1 MTSAGEDTDLEHK
14 MDASHS
20 EEEEPE
26 MQPCPVGR
34 ADDQDPH
41 RQHPSAVKDQVGSNR
56 MAQLLA
62 IYQKKVHDSKRVI
75 VRLKQQK
82 DAQLQ
87 SVINQLLILEA
98 QLRREQKGIIGQLVE
113 RDNVIAA
120 QRQEIERL
128 RRDNRRLINKLKK
141 FSEMCEKAGKVDRTE
156 PRVKVS
162 RVDSPENN
170 ISPSKVQNTNVGNS
184 PIRSKSSSGMIRVAT
199 SISELISSNN
209 DVSLLKPHETHNHV
223 ISSKNH
229 HSVEYVNPNVA
240 SVRATTNRVFH
251 KPPIAEKPKSLNRL
265 MQIHPNNKNIQQ
277 QIFVTSGE
285 KECSIV
291 STISRLLEEESDATN
306 TGGSCSSEPSSPEAT
321 LKPVT
326 PRVIRLAR
334 QFEEGMNTHN
344 TNSLASNGSPEF
356 LRSEEQ
362 TSKSY
367 IMDEY
372 EVTSGYNS
380 DSISDHEYENIRL
393 NNSSEIN
400 VPPKHDFKAENK
412 DEENDEDNYVIL
424 RAVKEEHDYGNWI
437 DIPEDQ
443 HIYSNVEFGSGLLV
457 KNIDSDDGDGY
468 TTIGLPSE
476 DAGDSPN
483 SPLKRIGSG
492 VLETNLDASP
502 SNDHQL
508 SETLR
513 VAAANVPRS
522 RHNINLIMERDG
534 DHMTENFEEFTLD
547 SLELE
552 EDQGTEG
559 FHGQGKENLPAS
571 EQRRC
576 GDGAE
581 AKMNFRNN
589 EEASSGHTDSS
600 REAANGPGN
609 GPYEKFLEA
618 TGLSQKSIL
627 TPTRMF
633 SNHRSMLKPRDI
645 KHRDKLRTTFTS
657 HSAYEDSQNSSG
669 SYKYWTEPYL

>member
-1 MTSAGEDTDLEHK
+1 MMTSTGEDTDLEHK

-20 EEEEPE
+20 DEEEPE
-26 MQPCPVGR
+26 VQPCPVGK
-34 ADDQDPH
+34 DYDQDP
-41 RQHPSAVKDQVGSNR
+41 RRYHPSVVNDHVSDR

-87 SVINQLLILEA
+87 SVINQLLVLEA
-98 QLRREQKGIIGQLVE
+98 QLRREQKGIVGQLVE
-113 RDNVIAA
+113 RDNVISA

-141 FSEMCEKAGKVDRTE
+141 FSEMCEKAGKANQTE
-156 PRVKVS
+156 PRMKVS
-162 RVDSPENN
+162 RVESTECNT
-170 ISPSKVQNTNVGNS
+170 SPSKLQNTNVNNS
-184 PIRSKSSSGMIRVAT
+184 PVSRKTSSGMIRVAT
-199 SISELISSNN
+199 SISELISLNN
-209 DVSLLKPHETHNHV
+209 DGNLLKHHDTHNHGV
-223 ISSKNH
+223 SSKNH

-251 KPPIAEKPKSLNRL
+251 KPPIAEKPKSLNRVV
-265 MQIHPNNKNIQQ
+265 QIHPNNKNYQQ
-277 QIFVTSGE
+277 QVFVTSGE

-306 TGGSCSSEPSSPEAT
+306 TGGSGSSEPSSPEAT
-321 LKPVT
+321 LKPIT

-344 TNSLASNGSPEF
+344 ANTLTSNSSPEF

-380 DSISDHEYENIRL
+380 DSISEHEYENIRL
-393 NNSSEIN
+393 SNGSEITS
-400 VPPKHDFKAENK
+400 PKHDLKVENK

-424 RAVKEEHDYGNWI
+424 RAVKEEHGYGNWI

-476 DAGDSPN
+476 DVSDNASSSPQ
-483 SPLKRIGSG
+483 KGSNG
-492 VLETNLDASP
+492 ILETNLDT
-502 SNDHQL
+502 SNSSDHQL
-508 SETLR
+508 SESLR
-513 VAAANVPRS
+513 IAAANVPRS

-552 EDQGTEG
+552 EDQGNDCL
-559 FHGQGKENLPAS
+559 HDQGKENLPAS
-571 EQRRC
+571 EQRKC

-581 AKMNFRNN
+581 AKMNFRNK
-589 EEASSGHTDSS
+589 EETSSGHKDGK
-600 REAANGPGN
+600 EATSGPNN